1 VIESLPRANLRPS
14 DHAPVMINL
23 NLNDIDE
30 DFYEEEDN
38 FFEI

>member
-1 VIESLPRANLRPS
+1 MIDSLPRGNLRPS

-23 NLNDIDE
+23 NLNDTNEIFFD
-30 DFYEEEDN
+30 EEDD